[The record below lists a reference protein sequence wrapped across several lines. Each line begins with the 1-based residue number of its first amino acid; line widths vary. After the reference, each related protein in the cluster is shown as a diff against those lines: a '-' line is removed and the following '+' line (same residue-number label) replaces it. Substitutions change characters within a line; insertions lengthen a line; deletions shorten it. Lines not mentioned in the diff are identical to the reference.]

1 MIEKLNRIKLID
13 ALSFILAYLIILL
26 FNISPIIPAVAA
38 IIISL
43 SNKFVVYN
51 LIEKKLK
58 KDQLI
63 LFGVKTKRNRNY
75 RMITGISGI
84 VVLSSITLFIFKN
97 PNEVF
102 WWLFGGIAL
111 TGTIEALF
119 SVTRWTVIIEGDK
132 LIARAYNIFPINLT
146 SKLKIRRITDSKIE
160 LYIGNWTHCINF
172 DSEEINQLEEV
183 IAQH

>member
-38 IIISL
+38 IIVSL

-102 WWLFGGIAL
+102 WWLFG
-111 TGTIEALF
+111 
-119 SVTRWTVIIEGDK
+119 V
-132 LIARAYNIFPINLT
+132 
-146 SKLKIRRITDSKIE
+146 
-160 LYIGNWTHCINF
+160 
-172 DSEEINQLEEV
+172 
-183 IAQH
+183 